1 MGTIILFILVLSL
14 LVFVHELGHFFMA
27 RRMGMRVEEFGFG
40 FPPKI
45 FGVRRGA
52 TEYSVNWIP
61 LGGFVRIKGE
71 SGDHRFDSDS
81 FASKAPWKRFLVLIA
96 GVVMN
101 LVLAA
106 ALFSVGYMVGLPSV
120 VDGTLPDNAVI
131 ADENILLMSVLD
143 GSPAEEAGLV
153 AGDELVSVDNRVFE
167 NESDV
172 RSFISEGQQ
181 ESFSV
186 VVEKADGTH
195 RTYDVVPAYLE
206 EIEKEGIGVG
216 FVSTGVV
223 SYPFFSAV
231 GHGVTTTGMLTWE
244 VIKAFYDL
252 IRNLVVHQEVGIELS
267 GPVGIAVMTGEVAAL
282 GFVYLIQFT
291 AILSIN
297 LAIINAFPFP
307 ALDGGRILFLL
318 LEKIRGKTLDDRIE
332 NLVHNTGFLL
342 LMLLVVMVTFRD
354 FFTFGDQILG
364 AIKGVI
370 GV

>member
-45 FGVRRGA
+45 FGVRRGQ
-52 TEYSVNWIP
+52 TEYTVNWIP

-71 SGDHRFDSDS
+71 SGQHKYDSDS
-81 FASKAPWKRFLVLIA
+81 FASKSAWQRFVVLIA

-101 LVLAA
+101 LALAGV
-106 ALFSVGYMVGLPSV
+106 LFSVGFMIGLPSV
-120 VDGTLPDNAVI
+120 IDDTLSESAVVT
-131 ADENILLMSVLD
+131 DENILVMSVLE
-143 GSPAEEAGLV
+143 GSPAEEVGLTP
-153 AGDELVSVDNRVFE
+153 GDELVSVDNRVFE
-167 NESDV
+167 SDEAV
-172 RSFISEGQQ
+172 FEYISEDAG
-181 ESFSV
+181 ESMSV
-186 VVEKADGTH
+186 IVEKADGVKM
-195 RTYDVVPAYLE
+195 TYDLSPVFIE
-206 EIEKEGIGVG
+206 ELDKEAIGVG

-223 SYPFFSAV
+223 SYPFFPAIE
-231 GHGVTTTGMLTWE
+231 HGVTTAGLITWE
-244 VIKAFYDL
+244 VIKAFYEIIKNL
-252 IRNLVVHQEVGIELS
+252 IVHQEVGIEIS

-291 AILSIN
+291 AVLSIN

-318 LEKIRGKTLDDRIE
+318 VEKIRGKTLDERLE
-332 NLVHNTGFLL
+332 NVVHNTGFLL
-342 LMLLVVMVTFRD
+342 LMILVVMVTYRD
-354 FFTFGDQILG
+354 LITFSEQILG
-364 AIKGVI
+364 ALKGVI